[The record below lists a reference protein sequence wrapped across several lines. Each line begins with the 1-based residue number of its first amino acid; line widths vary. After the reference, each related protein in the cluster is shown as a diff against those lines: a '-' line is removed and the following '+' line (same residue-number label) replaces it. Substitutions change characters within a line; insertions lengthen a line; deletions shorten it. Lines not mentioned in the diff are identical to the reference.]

1 MRTLNTLI
9 ISSLL
14 AIVVSVPVSAAE
26 LDQQT
31 AKMNNILQN
40 QIDEKINASLQ
51 LKARAQLQTTV
62 QQVSDLASDETDN
75 KLTGT
80 SS

>member
-14 AIVVSVPVSAAE
+14 AISVSVPVSAADLE
-26 LDQQT
+26 RQT
-31 AKMNNILQN
+31 ATMNNILQN
-40 QIDEKINASLQ
+40 QIDEKMNASLQ
-51 LKARAQLQTTV
+51 LKARAQSQATA

>member
-14 AIVVSVPVSAAE
+14 AIAVSVPVSAAE

-40 QIDEKINASLQ
+40 QIDEKVNASVQ
-51 LKARAQLQTTV
+51 LKARAQSQATV
-62 QQVSDLASDETDN
+62 QQVSDLGSDKTDN
-75 KLTGT
+75 KLSGT

>member
-14 AIVVSVPVSAAE
+14 AISVSVPVSAADLE
-26 LDQQT
+26 RQT

-40 QIDEKINASLQ
+40 QINEKMNASLQ
-51 LKARAQLQTTV
+51 LKARERSQATA